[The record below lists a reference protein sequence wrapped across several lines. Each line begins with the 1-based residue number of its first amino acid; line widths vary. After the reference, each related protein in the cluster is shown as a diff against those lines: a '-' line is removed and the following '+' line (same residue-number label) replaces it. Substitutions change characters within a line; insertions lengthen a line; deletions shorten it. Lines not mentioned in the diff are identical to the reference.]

1 MSTGR
6 PARLE
11 RVEASGG
18 WPYRRLHAGAINA
31 LAGMVLSK
39 YNDNG
44 GEGLRVTATL
54 DNQGDAGVLL
64 VLSRVS
70 RFIDR
75 IADLNGVL
83 AGLLIAYCMIFGVI
97 DVFLRYALN
106 NASLWIGP
114 TLQAAMVLLACT
126 AGVYAFKEGSFVRL
140 DLLYDGLS
148 RRSKAALDLLT
159 CGLGLIFLVVLIWKG
174 KAAVDL
180 ALMLN
185 QKTPTVIPIP
195 LAPIKA
201 AIPIAA
207 IFMTVLVIRQII
219 NDIVTLAGLNG
230 AAGDDEEHPVR
241 ENDEQ
246 GVER

>member
-1 MSTGR
+1 MKR
-6 PARLE
+6 
-11 RVEASGG
+11 
-18 WPYRRLHAGAINA
+18 I
-31 LAGMVLSK
+31 
-39 YNDNG
+39 NG
-44 GEGLRVTATL
+44 GEGSRATVTS
-54 DNQGDAGVLL
+54 NNEGDAGVLS

-75 IADLNGVL
+75 VADLNGVL
-83 AGLLIAYCMIFGVI
+83 AGVLITYCMIFGVV

-126 AGVYAFKEGSFVRL
+126 AGVYAFKEGNFVRL
-140 DLLYDGLS
+140 DLLYDRLS

-159 CGLGLIFLVVLIWKG
+159 CGFGLVFLVVLIWKG

-201 AIPIAA
+201 AIPIAG

-230 AAGDDEEHPVR
+230 AAGDDKAHPVR
-241 ENDEQ
+241 ENY
-246 GVER
+246 ERGEE